1 MYAGD
6 SSAGHGGPAGNQ
18 EGESMMKRLL
28 GLSLTM
34 VFVVSGCATMGA
46 GMTDEE
52 KVAQTVQEWR
62 EASEAKDIDA
72 IMATVSED
80 FVGDGGA
87 NKDAFRQYIGGLI
100 DSGMFDG
107 VEISDS
113 RAITT
118 IDGDTAEVRNLD
130 LSSYA
135 GAVVVDLTLQRDAD
149 GKWRIVG
156 LRA

>member
-1 MYAGD
+1 
-6 SSAGHGGPAGNQ
+6 
-18 EGESMMKRLL
+18 
-28 GLSLTM
+28 
-34 VFVVSGCATMGA
+34 MGA